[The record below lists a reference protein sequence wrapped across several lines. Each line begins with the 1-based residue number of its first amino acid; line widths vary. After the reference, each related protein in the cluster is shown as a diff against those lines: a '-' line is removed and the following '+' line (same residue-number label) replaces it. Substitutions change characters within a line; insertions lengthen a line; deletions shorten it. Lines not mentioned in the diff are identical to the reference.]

1 MIEHMQA
8 AGAPEQLS
16 KDHPSATPAV
26 SVIVPCRNEADHI
39 EGFLESLAAQEPV
52 DGELEVLIADGM
64 SEDGTRQIIGRFAEQ
79 HPGVRLVDNPE
90 RFAAPGLNKAITAAR
105 APVILRMDVHTRYAP
120 DYVRECL
127 AVLEETGADNV
138 GGAARTMASS
148 YMQQANALAYASRFS
163 VGGAHFHDEDYE
175 GAVDT
180 LPYGCW
186 RRELFDRVGLFDEQL
201 VRNQDDE
208 HNLRINR
215 GGGRVWQSRRIRSWY
230 APRSS
235 VGAIFRQYMQYGYWK
250 VAVIRKHRVPA
261 SWRHLVPGL
270 FLLALLGTGVAALV
284 RPDGWWLPA
293 GLAGVYLAASL
304 LASLAACGLGARLK
318 YFPVLPAVYA
328 AYHFGYGIGF
338 LRGLLAFRRRGGG
351 EASNGFD
358 AITR

>member
-8 AGAPEQLS
+8 AVAPEQRS
-16 KDHPSATPAV
+16 EEHPSTVPAV

-52 DGELEVLIADGM
+52 EGGLEILIADGM
-64 SEDGTRQIIGRFAEQ
+64 SDDGTRDIIGRFAAQ
-79 HPGVRLVDNPE
+79 HPGVRLVDNPA
-90 RFAAPGLNKAITAAR
+90 RFAAPGLNQAIAAAQ

-163 VGGAHFHDEDYE
+163 VGGARFHDEGYE
-175 GAVDT
+175 GPVDT

-186 RRELFDRVGLFDEQL
+186 RRELFERVGLFDEQL

-208 HNLRINR
+208 HNLRIHR
-215 GGGRVWQSRRIRSWY
+215 AGGRVWQSRRIRSWY

-235 VGAIFRQYMQYGYWK
+235 IGAIYRQYMQYGYWK

-270 FLLALLGTGVAALV
+270 FLLALLATGITALL
-284 RPDGWWLPA
+284 RPDWWWLPA
-293 GLAGVYLAASL
+293 GLAGSYLAASL
-304 LASLAACGLGARLK
+304 LASLAAAGFGARLR

-338 LRGLLAFRRRGGG
+338 LRGLFAFRRRGDG
-351 EASNGFD
+351 EASSGFD